1 MSSIDSYRHR
11 LLGFFDCPSDYDLV
25 GGASPRQVP
34 IYQLEEDIDED
45 TECFDGKAGDVLFFG
60 GGEEDEVLRIAMPQ
74 AQRFFDG
81 EPVAFESH
89 DDLVFGFWSASFAY
103 KLGVGCRKLGW
114 HPDQPL
120 EMWLAEAVLK
130 QIAAQQIPAVK
141 EGMIAIPLSD
151 LVDAYERIEN
161 TKNFESPSS
170 AMICP
175 ALGKVLVN
183 QGPDFD
189 EIEEVEKSM
198 EEDEDGPDPFE
209 DSVNF
214 PDRQDLSLGWELCV
228 DFATEHFPAKADEV
242 RDYFRR
248 KGGYRR
254 FNDLVYR
261 QNLQKVWMA
270 FETDR
275 IRAALLKWCQRH
287 DIAVDADK

>member
-1 MSSIDSYRHR
+1 MSSIDCYRHR
-11 LLGFFDCPSDYDLV
+11 LLGVFDCPSDYDLV
-25 GGASPRQVP
+25 GGASPRQLP
-34 IYQLEEDIDED
+34 IYQLEESIAED
-45 TECFDGKAGDVLFFG
+45 AECFDGKAGDLLLMAS
-60 GGEEDEVLRIAMPQ
+60 GEEDEVLRIAMPQ

-81 EPVAFESH
+81 ESVAFESQ
-89 DDLVFGFWSASFAY
+89 DDLFCGFWCASFAY

-114 HPDQPL
+114 HPDRPL

-130 QIAAQQIPAVK
+130 QIAAQQIPVGK

-214 PDRQDLSLGWELCV
+214 PDRHDLSLGWELCV

-242 RDYFRR
+242 RGYFRR

-275 IRAALLKWCQRH
+275 IRAALLKWCRDH
-287 DIAVDADK
+287 DIAVDVDK